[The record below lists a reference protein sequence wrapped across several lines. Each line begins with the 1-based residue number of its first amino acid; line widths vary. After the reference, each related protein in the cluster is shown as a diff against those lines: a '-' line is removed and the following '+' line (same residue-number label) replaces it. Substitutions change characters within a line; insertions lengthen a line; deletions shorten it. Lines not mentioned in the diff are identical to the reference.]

1 MKNNMFWGQVKII
14 LHFYDKRWCVC
25 VGVGGTKTMFED
37 VSTSKSLVTV
47 LAGYTNK

>member
-1 MKNNMFWGQVKII
+1 MK
-14 LHFYDKRWCVC
+14 LFYISVIRGRGAKM
-25 VGVGGTKTMFED
+25 MFED